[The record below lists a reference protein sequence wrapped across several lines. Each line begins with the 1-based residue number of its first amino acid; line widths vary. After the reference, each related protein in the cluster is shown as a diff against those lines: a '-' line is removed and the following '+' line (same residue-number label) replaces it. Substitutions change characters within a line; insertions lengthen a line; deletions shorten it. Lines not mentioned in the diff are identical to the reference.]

1 LTRAAA
7 PVLRDIKRYRAA
19 VRALM
24 TKGVN
29 PAVLKAMVVGLRK
42 MKENLS
48 SSLAEAAE

>member
-1 LTRAAA
+1 V
-7 PVLRDIKRYRAA
+7 PVLRDIKRYRTE

-29 PAVLKAMVVGLRK
+29 PAVLKAMVVGLHK

>member
-1 LTRAAA
+1 
-7 PVLRDIKRYRAA
+7 

-29 PAVLKAMVVGLRK
+29 PAVLKAMVVGLRR